1 MKKIIFPTLLVIAV
15 TIAACT
21 SQQLQQ
27 TADAAKN
34 AMNTGTGTPAANPLT
49 NDEVISGLR
58 DALTVGTNNSSAF
71 ASKVD
76 GFYKNPKLFIP
87 FPPEAQKVKDWAI
100 KLKMEA
106 QLDKFVETLNRSAE
120 EAAKDAAPVFVNAIK
135 GMSIG
140 DGFAILKGADNAAT
154 QYLKDK
160 TTAELRVKFTPVVQN
175 AINKVEVTKYWNPII
190 NNYNKVPFVEKQNPD
205 LTAYVT
211 DRAMEGLFKLIADEE
226 LKIRKDPVAR
236 VTDILKRVFGSLTQ

>member
-1 MKKIIFPTLLVIAV
+1 MKKLFFPTLLIVVLAV
-15 TIAACT
+15 AACT
-21 SQQLQQ
+21 TQQLQE
-27 TADAAKN
+27 TANAAKD
-34 AMNTGTGTPAANPLT
+34 AVNTGSKPASNPLT

-87 FPPEAQKVKDWAI
+87 FPPEAQKVKEWAE

-106 QLDKFVETLNRSAE
+106 QLNKFVETLNRSAE

-140 DGFAILKGADNAAT
+140 DGFAILKGSDNAAT

-160 TTAELRVKFTPVVQN
+160 TTAELRQKFTPVVQN
-175 AINKVEVTKYWNPII
+175 AINKVELTKYWSPII